1 MLEVTYLSRRGVQSS
16 IVRCVNAASA
26 KWVMVVDDD
35 EDIRAVVVDV
45 LGEAG
50 YVAVAVPG
58 GIAAL
63 RMLGEKV
70 PTLVLADLTMID
82 MDGRAFLTCA
92 RELLGTA
99 MPPLVF
105 LTAVEAADRTDLT
118 EEVIAKPCD
127 LDDLLGVVEQHFRI

>member
-1 MLEVTYLSRRGVQSS
+1 VNEVPE
-16 IVRCVNAASA
+16 

-45 LGEAG
+45 LEEAG
-50 YVAVAVPG
+50 YVAIAVPG

-70 PTLVLADLTMID
+70 PALVLADLTMMD

-92 RELLGTA
+92 RELLGSA

-105 LTAVEAADRTDLT
+105 LTAVEPADRTDLAQ
-118 EEVIAKPCD
+118 EVIAKPCD
-127 LDDLLGVVEQHFRI
+127 LDDLLGVVEQHFRT